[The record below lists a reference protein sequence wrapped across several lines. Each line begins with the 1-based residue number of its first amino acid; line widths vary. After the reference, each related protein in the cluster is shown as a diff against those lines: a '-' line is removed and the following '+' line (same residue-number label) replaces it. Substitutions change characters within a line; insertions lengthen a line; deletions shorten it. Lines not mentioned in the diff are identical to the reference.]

1 MVLSR
6 LFSARS
12 FKLARQISTL
22 TRNGRKAPSLVQ
34 QVKPMPAR
42 TMVAKATT
50 APGDLSVRSAVLWLV
65 LGACPITL
73 AGFYVTKLL
82 KDMIED
88 VEAGHVIPGPKTVIS
103 NDEWYD
109 MKQEVCYILAN
120 LDACRALVLYKHV
133 STYSMFM

>member
-1 MVLSR
+1 M
-6 LFSARS
+6 
-12 FKLARQISTL
+12 
-22 TRNGRKAPSLVQ
+22 
-34 QVKPMPAR
+34 
-42 TMVAKATT
+42 
-50 APGDLSVRSAVLWLV
+50 
-65 LGACPITL
+65 
-73 AGFYVTKLL
+73 TKLL

-133 STYSMFM
+133 GTYSMFM